1 MRRVKK
7 WPDGEM
13 LCAAFRNGGGEK
25 ISPVTSRGQDEEKGA
40 LPENCEE

>member
-13 LCAAFRNGGGEK
+13 LCAAFRNGGGK